1 MVQDLRAQLTH
12 PEAIYD
18 AMAILRTLITEITL
32 QSQPQGCAL
41 TITGALGPIIHQTA
55 QTQKTPQG
63 ELVSETAILL
73 VAGAHNHRQLP
84 RPFCLV

>member
-18 AMAILRTLITEITL
+18 AMTILRTLITKITL

-55 QTQKTPQG
+55 QTQKAPQG

-73 VAGAHNHRQLP
+73 VAGAHSRRNLSRA
-84 RPFCLV
+84 FCLV